1 MQEPTLPRY
10 STIPRGPPHY
20 SAVIPS
26 QVHDSSS
33 FPLKNSKGFT
43 WASVNLQKEY
53 RGAPHGTGTNE
64 VPIIVEGAGPVTG
77 SVNLDLQ
84 SPETVQAISIAVRGR
99 AITGANEGGSFT
111 FLNHT
116 VSLWAKEQG
125 DPQAYR
131 IDRVADGSVNNA
143 TNPSKSGKLCGK
155 YKFPFSITLPKND
168 GLGDSLHSLPETF
181 QERLSGVRVRYELVL
196 KIARGRLKPDTKLQI
211 PVVYRRR
218 TAPEPASELRQFAYQ
233 ENTVAPGPA
242 LDPNGWLTVSSVDC
256 IGRLLNSRTV
266 ILRCTASYMYLSL
279 HMSPAD
285 ISQLAVAG
293 ETGISVSFEISF
305 FTKSVSV
312 QLAYTRGSFIP
323 CHLRI
328 ESIDDQALD
337 LLASPRT
344 TTLRLSRRVKYLFD
358 AGQGMQH
365 NGKSTASKLKFEISD
380 VGQATWSHD
389 NDANED
395 DSRVRCLT
403 GEIPLSK
410 ELPPSSD
417 ISSFGIEYT
426 VVLHPFESVTFAP
439 ERAVPLQAHKVEVT
453 TDFGQGPAPQAASR
467 RARVSLI
474 EPSWTPLA
482 REDANAIAASHSNPF
497 QLVT

>member
-10 STIPRGPPHY
+10 STIPRGPPRY
-20 SAVIPS
+20 SAVISS
-26 QVHDSSS
+26 QVHDFSS

-53 RGAPHGTGTNE
+53 RGAPHGTSTNE

-125 DPQAYR
+125 DPRAYS
-131 IDRVADGSVNNA
+131 IDRVSDGSVNNA

-155 YKFPFSITLPKND
+155 YKFPFSITLPTQND
-168 GLGDSLHSLPETF
+168 GPGNSPHSLPETF

-242 LDPNGWLTVSSVDC
+242 LDPNGWTSTELTHRYSTMH
-256 IGRLLNSRTV
+256 GKLH
-266 ILRCTASYMYLSL
+266 LSL
-279 HMSPAD
+279 AKP
-285 ISQLAVAG
+285 
-293 ETGISVSFEISF
+293 
-305 FTKSVSV
+305 
-312 QLAYTRGSFIP
+312 LAYTRGSFIP

-328 ESIDDQALD
+328 ECIDDQALD

>member
-10 STIPRGPPHY
+10 STIPRGPPRY
-20 SAVIPS
+20 SAVISS
-26 QVHDSSS
+26 QVHDFSS

-53 RGAPHGTGTNE
+53 RGAPHGTNTNE

-125 DPQAYR
+125 DPRAYR
-131 IDRVADGSVNNA
+131 TDRVSDGSVNNA

-155 YKFPFSITLPKND
+155 YKFPFSITLPTQND
-168 GLGDSLHSLPETF
+168 GPGDSLHSLPETF

-242 LDPNGWLTVSSVDC
+242 LDPNGWLTFSSVDC

-266 ILRCTASYMYLSL
+266 ILRCTLSL
-279 HMSPAD
+279 AKP
-285 ISQLAVAG
+285 
-293 ETGISVSFEISF
+293 
-305 FTKSVSV
+305 
-312 QLAYTRGSFIP
+312 LAYARGSFIP

-328 ESIDDQALD
+328 ECIDDQALD